1 MMKKILLI
9 VICILLFIVD
19 NSIMPFFGIA
29 GVYPSLLFVFVILV
43 STING
48 YWDAVILGSISGILQ
63 DVYFTHVFGVNALIN
78 LLLCVLAAYIGE
90 TIIKNR
96 ILIPVGTVAGLTAV
110 KFIIILL
117 LGSSLAINISIENGV
132 IMTIYNFVM
141 AIVMYSWVVKVS
153 DRNLMKKRW
162 GFSK

>member
-78 LLLCVLAAYIGE
+78 LLLCVLAAYIGD

>member
-1 MMKKILLI
+1 MIKKILLI

-63 DVYFTHVFGVNALIN
+63 DIYFTHVFGVNALVN
-78 LLLCVLAAYIGE
+78 LLLCVLAAYIGD

-96 ILIPVGTVAGLTAV
+96 IIVPVGTVAGLTAV

-117 LGSSLAINISIENGV
+117 LGSTLAINVTIENGV

-141 AIVMYSWVVKVS
+141 AIVMYSWVARIS
-153 DRNLMKKRW
+153 DKNLMKKRW
-162 GFSK
+162 GFGR

>member
-1 MMKKILLI
+1 MIKKILLI
-9 VICILLFIVD
+9 VISILLFIVD

-63 DVYFTHVFGVNALIN
+63 DIYFTHVFGVNALVN
-78 LLLCVLAAYIGE
+78 LLLCVLAAYIGD

-96 ILIPVGTVAGLTAV
+96 IIVPVGTVAGLTAV

-117 LGSSLAINISIENGV
+117 LGSTLAINVTIENGV

-141 AIVMYSWVVKVS
+141 AIVMYSWVARIS
-153 DRNLMKKRW
+153 DKNLMKKRW
-162 GFSK
+162 GFGR

>member
-78 LLLCVLAAYIGE
+78 LLLCVLAAYIGD

-117 LGSSLAINISIENGV
+117 LGSSLAINMAIENGV
-132 IMTIYNFVM
+132 IMTVYNFVM